1 MPKARKSTRH
11 SDAMDAEGHEEVREV
26 FIVFTAS
33 SRFIFFFSL
42 SVSFFALSLEE
53 ISPLRVNWSNSIN
66 SILIQPW
73 RVF

>member
-11 SDAMDAEGHEEVREV
+11 SDAMDAEGHEEVRDM
-26 FIVFTAS
+26 FIVITTS

-42 SVSFFALSLEE
+42 YLLRAVVGRNFPFASQ
-53 ISPLRVNWSNSIN
+53 VNSSNSIN
-66 SILIQPW
+66 FNSTA